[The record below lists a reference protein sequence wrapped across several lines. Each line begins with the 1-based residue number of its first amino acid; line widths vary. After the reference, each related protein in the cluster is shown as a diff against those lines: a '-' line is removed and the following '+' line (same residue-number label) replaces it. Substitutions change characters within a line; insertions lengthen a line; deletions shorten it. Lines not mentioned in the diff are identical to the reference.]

1 MDKRTQLVK
10 DIVVGKMKNVLLT
23 MQEQGLSYEEA
34 VQQESAEELF
44 EGAHYWMLVDNVANM
59 VVDTKS
65 TAILDDIASRVRD
78 LYLKG
83 EWVAKRKK
91 GV

>member
-1 MDKRTQLVK
+1 M
-10 DIVVGKMKNVLLT
+10 GKMKNVLLT

-34 VQQESAEELF
+34 VQQEKQAQENELF